1 MKYLKQCSIG
11 LLFTALL
18 NVPTLVKA
26 HDDGDYKVEKKKNYS
41 KSYPLSGNDKIKLD
55 NSFGEMKITT
65 WDKNEVKVD
74 IAITVRANT
83 EETAQKLLDNIKI
96 QDGKEGNGVYFK
108 TDINN
113 NKHWS
118 NNHDNDD
125 DDDDGDKKGKGKN
138 YNTSMEINY
147 TVYMPASSPI
157 EASNSFG
164 PMIVP
169 DLNGAAEI
177 TSKFGSLTCGTLNN
191 NKEISVEFGK
201 ATIKHISGGEVS
213 IKFSDAE
220 IDKLSGEVKA
230 SFEFSKGA
238 TISIDN
244 SLKSLEIK
252 NSYSTVEL
260 ELSKDFSGDF
270 DIKTSFGSFKNNTDF
285 KITEDKDDDDEHG
298 PKFDHR
304 YSGKT
309 GSGATRVKIKS
320 SFGTTKI
327 S

>member
-26 HDDGDYKVEKKKNYS
+26 HDGDYKVEKKKNYS

-65 WDKNEVKVD
+65 WEKNEVKVD
-74 IAITVRANT
+74 VAITVRANT
-83 EETAQKLLDNIKI
+83 DETAQKLLDNIKI

-108 TDINN
+108 TNINN
-113 NKHWS
+113 NKHWGS
-118 NNHDNDD
+118 NHDD
-125 DDDDGDKKGKGKN
+125 DDEEDGDKKGKGKN
-138 YNTSMEINY
+138 HNTSMEINY
-147 TVYMPASSPI
+147 TVYMPAGNPI
-157 EASNSFG
+157 EAANSFG

-169 DLNGAAEI
+169 DLSGVAEI
-177 TSKFGSLTCGTLNN
+177 TSKFGNLTCGKLSN
-191 NKEISVEFGK
+191 NKELSVEFGK
-201 ATIKHISGGEVS
+201 ATIKHINGGEVS

-220 IDKLSGEVKA
+220 INKLSGEVKA

>member
-1 MKYLKQCSIG
+1 
-11 LLFTALL
+11 
-18 NVPTLVKA
+18 
-26 HDDGDYKVEKKKNYS
+26 
-41 KSYPLSGNDKIKLD
+41 
-55 NSFGEMKITT
+55 
-65 WDKNEVKVD
+65 
-74 IAITVRANT
+74 
-83 EETAQKLLDNIKI
+83 
-96 QDGKEGNGVYFK
+96 
-108 TDINN
+108 
-113 NKHWS
+113 
-118 NNHDNDD
+118 
-125 DDDDGDKKGKGKN
+125 
-138 YNTSMEINY
+138 
-147 TVYMPASSPI
+147 MPAGNPI
-157 EASNSFG
+157 EAANSFG

-169 DLNGAAEI
+169 DLSGVAEI
-177 TSKFGSLTCGTLNN
+177 TSKFGNLTCGKLSN
-191 NKEISVEFGK
+191 NKELSVEFGK
-201 ATIKHISGGEVS
+201 ATIKHINGGEVS

-220 IDKLSGEVKA
+220 INKLSGEVKA